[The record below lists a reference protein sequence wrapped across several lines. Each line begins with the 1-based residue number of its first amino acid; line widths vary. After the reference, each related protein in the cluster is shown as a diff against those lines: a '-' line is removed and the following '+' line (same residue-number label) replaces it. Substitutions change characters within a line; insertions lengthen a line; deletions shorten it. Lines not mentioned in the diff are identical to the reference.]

1 MHSERYKQVHKPFYR
16 KRTNLRLGHKAY
28 LLVYIEEK
36 VRSFLPFYVI
46 STFLLPFS
54 NWGFFGTI
62 TTPYKQH
69 KRNISATLLRHNYN
83 ISSYTITEKIH
94 MFNIFSTVNFCAIV
108 DIPKRKEVQIARDR
122 AKEKRYRIKDIHKRY
137 PRCSSFVRNR
147 KESLHISNRNYHI
160 RNV

>member
-1 MHSERYKQVHKPFYR
+1 MNSERYKQVHKPYYQ
-16 KRTNLRLGHKAY
+16 KRTNLRLGHKAFF
-28 LLVYIEEK
+28 LIYIEEK
-36 VRSFLPFYVI
+36 VRSFMPFYVI

-54 NWGFFGTI
+54 NLGFFGTI
-62 TTPYKQH
+62 TTPH
-69 KRNISATLLRHNYN
+69 KEHNRNIGTTQLRHNYN

-94 MFNIFSTVNFCAIV
+94 MFIIFSTANFCAIV

-122 AKEKRYRIKDIHKRY
+122 AKEKRYRIKGIHKRY